1 MSCYGKSH
9 KCKKTDH
16 FEIICKLVG
25 AVETVA
31 SAWFLGAIS
40 EDTDLDEDKW
50 FTDLL
55 ITGTTVQFRIDTGA
69 GITII
74 SEHMY
79 LNLRQHPLLR
89 NTRAV
94 FKSPDGKLT
103 TYLLNYLLLNFK
115 LIL

>member
-1 MSCYGKSH
+1 M
-9 KCKKTDH
+9 
-16 FEIICKLVG
+16 G
-25 AVETVA
+25 AVNTVA

-55 ITGTTVQFRIDTGA
+55 INGNTVQFRIDTGA

-74 SEHMY
+74 LEHTY
-79 LNLRQHPLLR
+79 LNLPQCPLLR
-89 NTRAV
+89 NTRAI

-103 TYLLNYLLLNFK
+103 TYLLK
-115 LIL
+115 